1 MSINKLLSF
10 LRRQESRKEMD
21 SRFHEN
27 DNIDF
32 QIRKDIRAQY
42 PELLRKPNG
51 TVPDLRTKRSGVVES
66 GLSPLRAKLP
76 TPDLFY
82 AIGLPPEKA
91 IEFFKSKGYTF
102 SWDWHDTWQEAH
114 AKAFTVAKVM
124 RMDILQDIRDMV
136 QKSLDE
142 GITFQQFRK
151 ELEPKLKAKG
161 WWGRRMIMDEHPP
174 ISPLDKGGI
183 KGGYEVQLG
192 SPHRLKTIYQTNLQ
206 TAYNA
211 GRWKEQMENVD
222 NRPYLQYVAVMDSR
236 TRPHHKILNGKV
248 FRADDPFW
256 DTHYPPLGFNCRC
269 RVRALS
275 DKNLKDRG
283 LIVENSKGKLSE
295 QEVLVS
301 KKTGELRPVT
311 VYRDPLTGEKIAPDV
326 GFNYNPGK
334 AAWQPDLDRY
344 DYDVAKKSIEGG
356 LTGPDFKAFYEG
368 NLKGTFAVAVLSEDY
383 KKAIKS
389 KSQVVNLSDKTLA
402 KNKETHPEIK
412 VGVYQKLPDII
423 AKAQLIVQDRENTF
437 VFLRIGNKIYYG
449 AVKTTQTGKANFL
462 TSLRLARKSDIETI
476 KKKGKVLKDEL

>member
-1 MSINKLLSF
+1 
-10 LRRQESRKEMD
+10 
-21 SRFHEN
+21 
-27 DNIDF
+27 
-32 QIRKDIRAQY
+32 
-42 PELLRKPNG
+42 
-51 TVPDLRTKRSGVVES
+51 
-66 GLSPLRAKLP
+66 
-76 TPDLFY
+76 
-82 AIGLPPEKA
+82 
-91 IEFFKSKGYTF
+91 
-102 SWDWHDTWQEAH
+102 
-114 AKAFTVAKVM
+114 
-124 RMDILQDIRDMV
+124 MDILQDIRDMV
-136 QKSLDE
+136 QKALNE
-142 GITFQQFRK
+142 GITFAQFKK

-161 WWGRRMIMDEHPP
+161 WWGRKMIMDAEGKA
-174 ISPLDKGGI
+174 S
-183 KGGYEVQLG
+183 EVQLG

-211 GRWKEQMENVD
+211 GRWQEQMENVD
-222 NRPYLQYVAVMDSR
+222 NRPYWQYVAVMDKR
-236 TRPHHKILNGKV
+236 TRPTHAALNGKV

-256 DTHYPPLGFNCRC
+256 NTHYPPLGFRCRC

-283 LIVENSKGKLSE
+283 LTVESSKGRLSE

-326 GFNYNPGK
+326 GWNYNPGK

-344 DYDVAKKSIEGG
+344 DYDVAKKYIEGG

-368 NLKGTFAVAVLSEDY
+368 NLKGTFAVTVLSEDY

-389 KSQVVNLSDKTLA
+389 KSQVVNLSEETLA

-437 VFLRIGNKIYYG
+437 VFLRIGNEIYYG
-449 AVKTTQTGKANFL
+449 AVKTTQTGKRNFL
-462 TSLRLARKSDIETI
+462 TSLRLARESDIETI